1 VLGSSRENRSKWSF
15 NGSDI
20 GTMLGLPGFWRL
32 IAANWCTGT
41 DEFKNSIFKRFYL
54 AQFRKY
60 YPALELADLHP
71 FPSGIRAQ
79 AVRRDGTMVDD
90 FLMIEGERMVHV
102 CNAPSPAATSA
113 LPIADVIAD
122 RIAGKRAALSPQVK

>member
-1 VLGSSRENRSKWSF
+1 VLGSSRENQSKWSF

-20 GTMLGLPGFWRL
+20 GTMLGFPGFWRL
-32 IAANWCTGT
+32 IAANWRTGT
-41 DEFKNSIFKRFYL
+41 DEFRNSIFKRGYL
-54 AQFRKY
+54 AQCRKY

-71 FPSGIRAQ
+71 FPAGIRAQ

-122 RIAGKRAALSPQVK
+122 RIAGKRTALSPRVG